1 MSKFS
6 GLSFDCVAA
15 QAHAEVGKTLSRVFK
30 NKAMGL
36 CLKIE
41 DQMNLQRESQTAFC
55 APEFQP
61 LHIQLQLMQNKVFH
75 GVVHGCESL
84 GDIDVALVRCS
95 DGSSC
100 YLFLPSEFARLCAD
114 LVSPGRSV
122 RWSARA
128 SPPMIAGT
136 SGPLPLFSPGES
148 MSLVLKPHASENDAL
163 LVDLLNSG
171 DLGSACVATVLQ
183 IMQPQ
188 SCTKYRAG
196 LIRVSLYIHNC
207 CNSEGTTRRDCRG
220 ILLLWD
226 HQHGIAALFEEG
238 DTLLLQFPVWVSS
251 YDLLDV
257 ADWACGTVNPVL
269 LEVGAQ
275 SVLFVH
281 PAVLQRVVLTVT
293 AGKLPLSSLH
303 PENENAFLPQ
313 PQVVPINLHSCTLAK
328 NAAQL
333 LGAPTAIVAD
343 ATFANAVV
351 CPRIEALD
359 LTFVHALPVPMLLC
373 DAAAGMRGI
382 CSLVQILSCESV
394 RLESVATAQVAQ
406 GLENSRIIVHGGGRG
421 CDLSVSCVEADS
433 REEGISSSQYM
444 YKICDGWGFCNVLLP
459 LAISSPSMLL
469 HKTVLL
475 DGFDCRDLVTR
486 SGSLVGS
493 EDSELQ
499 RCIVLIPNSYC
510 RVLPITLNIGLA
522 LSAATHHGT
531 FTLVIPAMES
541 STCNKSMVAMPRVCL
556 PRWFPSH
563 AVTATLLSVL
573 QETEAEAAAC
583 RVVLQDK
590 NGCAV
595 RFTCSSLHQL
605 RAVQLLPLVGRRVVC
620 VFTLKRA
627 ADCIQVEGI
636 YRC

>member
-6 GLSFDCVAA
+6 GLSLECVAA
-15 QAHAEVGKTLSRVFK
+15 QAHAEVGKTLSRALK
-30 NKAMGL
+30 NKTLGH

-41 DQMNLQRESQTAFC
+41 DQMKLLRESQTASC
-55 APEFQP
+55 ALEFQP
-61 LHIQLQLMQNKVFH
+61 LHTQLQLMQNKVFH
-75 GVVHGCESL
+75 GIVHGCETL

-163 LVDLLNSG
+163 MVDLLNSG
-171 DLGSACVATVLQ
+171 DLGSVCVATVLQ

-207 CNSEGTTRRDCRG
+207 CNSEGSPSSDCRG

-226 HQHGIAALFEEG
+226 RQHGIAALFEEG
-238 DTLLLQFPVWVSS
+238 DTLMLQFPVWVSS
-251 YDLLDV
+251 YDLQDI
-257 ADWACGTVNPVL
+257 ADWACGIANPVL

-281 PAVLQRVVLTVT
+281 PAVLQQVVLTVT
-293 AGKLPLSSLH
+293 AGKLPLSSRH
-303 PENENAFLPQ
+303 PEKENALVSQ
-313 PQVVPINLHSCTLAK
+313 PQIVPINLNSCTLAK
-328 NAAQL
+328 NAPQL
-333 LGAPTAIVAD
+333 FGAPDAIVAD
-343 ATFANAVV
+343 TACADAVV

-359 LTFVHALPVPMLLC
+359 LTFVHALPAPMLLC
-373 DAAAGMRGI
+373 DAAAGMRGL

-394 RLESVATAQVAQ
+394 RLESATTMQVAQ
-406 GLENSRIIVHGGGRG
+406 GLGNSRTIIHGGGRG
-421 CDLSVSCVEADS
+421 CDLSVSCAEGDS
-433 REEGISSSQYM
+433 KEEGISSSQYM
-444 YKICDGWGFCNVLLP
+444 YKISDGWGFCNLLLP
-459 LAISSPSMLL
+459 LAIYSPSMLL

-486 SGSLVGS
+486 SGSVVGS
-493 EDSELQ
+493 EHSELR
-499 RCIVLIPNSYC
+499 RCVVLMPNSYC

-522 LSAATHHGT
+522 LSAAAHNCT
-531 FTLVIPAMES
+531 FTAVIPAIES
-541 STCNKSMVAMPRVCL
+541 STGIKSMVAMPRVCSS
-556 PRWFPSH
+556 PWFPSH

-573 QETEAEAAAC
+573 EGTEAEAAAC
-583 RVVLQDK
+583 GVVLQDK
-590 NGCAV
+590 SGNV
-595 RFTCSSLHQL
+595 IRFTCSSLHQL
-605 RAVQLLPLVGRRVVC
+605 QAVQLLPLVGSSVVC
-620 VFTLKRA
+620 VFTLKKA
-627 ADCIQVEGI
+627 AESIQVEGI
-636 YRC
+636 YRY